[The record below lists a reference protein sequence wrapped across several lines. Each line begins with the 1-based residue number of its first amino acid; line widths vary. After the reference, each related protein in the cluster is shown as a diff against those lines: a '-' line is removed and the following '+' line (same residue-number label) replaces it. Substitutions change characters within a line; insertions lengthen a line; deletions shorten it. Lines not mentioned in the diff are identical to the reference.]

1 MRELVRGRAVI
12 GAALIASLAGC
23 SLAPKY
29 ERPAAPVPAQFAA
42 GAGAGAAA
50 ADRGW
55 RDVFADP
62 RLQRL
67 IGLALANNR
76 DLRVAALNVELTRAQ
91 YRIQKSQL
99 FPPVSGLGSV
109 EWSGTKDDT
118 SVFYSVGVGITS
130 YELDLFGRVRSLK
143 DAALQEYLATD
154 AARRAAHLSLV
165 SEVVSQYLRERAYE
179 EERVLA
185 EQTLATVSEFA
196 TITGRLLEAGQR
208 SDLDVRTAEAQVQA
222 ARAEIARLT
231 RLRAQAE
238 NALAVLI
245 GQPVPADLPPAPPLD
260 SQAIV
265 ADLPAGVS
273 SDLLTRRPDI
283 VAAEHS
289 LRAANANIGAARAAF
304 FPTISLTAFAG
315 LASTA
320 LGDLFTGGAFLWS
333 VNPQA
338 SVPIF
343 NGGRNAANLDV
354 AKIRKRIE
362 IAQYEQAIQVA
373 FREVADALVA
383 RATYEQQLEAQIA
396 RAKAEQARYDIS
408 QTRYQSGIESYLS
421 VLTAQQDLYATRQQ
435 LIELRLA
442 RLANLAELY
451 RALGGGWIEQT
462 AGGAAPAPLPDP
474 TPAPTP
480 APAAPQE

>member
-1 MRELVRGRAVI
+1 MRELLRGAA
-12 GAALIASLAGC
+12 GAALVASLASC

-29 ERPAAPVPAQFAA
+29 ERPAAPVPTQFGD
-42 GAGAGAAA
+42 GAGTGAAA

-99 FPPVSGLGSV
+99 LPPVSGLGSV
-109 EWSGTKDDT
+109 EWSGTKDD
-118 SVFYSVGVGITS
+118 SNVAYSVGVGITS

-143 DAALQEYLATD
+143 EAALQEYLATE
-154 AARRAAHLSLV
+154 AAQRAAHLSLV
-165 SEVVSQYLRERAYE
+165 SEVVAQYLRERAYE

-196 TITGRLLEAGQR
+196 TITSRLLEAGQR

-245 GQPVPADLPPAPPLD
+245 GQPVPADLPPAPPLE

-283 VAAEHS
+283 VAAEHA

-320 LGDLFTGGAFLWS
+320 LGDLFTGGAFLWR

-343 NGGRNAANLDV
+343 NSGRNAANLDV

-362 IAQYEQAIQVA
+362 IARYEQAIQVA

-383 RATYEQQLEAQIA
+383 RATFEQQLEAQTA

-408 QTRYQSGIESYLS
+408 QTRYQSGIESYLA
-421 VLTAQQDLYATRQQ
+421 VLNAQQDLYATQQQ

-451 RALGGGWIEQT
+451 RALGGGWIEGT
-462 AGGAAPAPLPDP
+462 ASAAPAA
-474 TPAPTP
+474 APTSP
-480 APAAPQE
+480 RG

>member
-1 MRELVRGRAVI
+1 MRELLR
-12 GAALIASLAGC
+12 GAAGAAVIASLASC

-29 ERPAAPVPAQFAA
+29 ERPAAPVPAQFAD

-99 FPPVSGLGSV
+99 FPAVSGLGSV
-109 EWSGTKDDT
+109 EWSGTKDD
-118 SVFYSVGVGITS
+118 SNVAYSVGVGITS

-143 DAALQEYLATD
+143 EAALQEYLATE
-154 AARRAAHLSLV
+154 AAQRAAHLSLV

-196 TITGRLLEAGQR
+196 TITSRLLEAGQR

-245 GQPVPADLPPAPPLD
+245 GQPVPADLPPAPALD

-283 VAAEHS
+283 VAAEHA

-354 AKIRKRIE
+354 ARIRKRIE

-408 QTRYQSGIESYLS
+408 QTRYQSGIESYLA
-421 VLTAQQDLYATRQQ
+421 VLNAQQDLYATQQQ

-451 RALGGGWIEQT
+451 RALGGGWVEGT
-462 AGGAAPAPLPDP
+462 ASAAPA
-474 TPAPTP
+474 
-480 APAAPQE
+480 AAPPPPRG